1 MTILELLRGLDVKKK
16 TGPLDIEV
24 KGIAY
29 DSRLAE
35 IGFLFVAV
43 RGFAADGHDYIN
55 DAISRGAVA
64 IVTDEA
70 ADIKITEQLI
80 SHNELTHI
88 TVSDSRKAL
97 ALLSAAFYDYPSN
110 SLSLIGI
117 TGTNGKTTTSYI
129 TKSIL
134 EAWGKNVGLLGTIQY
149 IVGGRSINSLR
160 TTPESLDIQR
170 YLREMLD
177 NSADYSVLEVSS
189 HAMMLDR
196 VEGCSFKVA
205 AFTNFSQDHL
215 DFHRTMEE
223 YFSAKSKLFSHLSED
238 GSAVLNNDDPM
249 LRRLAQELNCNVI
262 TCGLEDGAMIRAENI
277 KEDAVRKGILFD
289 VCTPKGKF
297 PVESEFIGSFNVY
310 NLLIAIGI
318 AYSLGISEEI
328 IQQGIREAK
337 PASGRFER
345 ISEGQEFLC
354 IVDYA
359 HTEDALRKVIEEARK
374 ITEGRIITVF
384 GCGGD
389 RDRSKRPLMGAAAS
403 ELSDVVIV
411 TSDNPRT
418 EEPMGI
424 IREILQGMKKDNYT
438 AQPDRAEAIREAVAM
453 AKNGDTVL
461 VAGTGHEDYQE
472 IQGVR
477 YTFSDKEIL
486 RRAIKSLKK
495 D

>member
-1 MTILELLRGLDVKKK
+1 MTISELSRGLDVKKK
-16 TGPLDIEV
+16 TGPLGVEI

-29 DSRLAE
+29 DSRLVGK
-35 IGFLFVAV
+35 GFLFVAV

-55 DAISRGAVA
+55 NAISRGAVA

-70 ADIKITEQLI
+70 AGINITEQLI

-88 TVSDSRKAL
+88 TVSDSRKTL

-110 SLSLIGI
+110 SLPLIGI

-149 IVGGRSINSLR
+149 IIGGRSINSLR

-177 NSADYSVLEVSS
+177 NNADYSVLEVSS
-189 HAMMLDR
+189 HALMLDR
-196 VEGCSFKVA
+196 VEGCSFKAA

-215 DFHRTMEE
+215 DFHQTMEE
-223 YFSAKSKLFSHLSED
+223 YFSAKSKLFSHLRQD

-249 LRRLAQELNCNVI
+249 LRRLASELECNVI

-277 KEDAVRKGILFD
+277 KEDAVRKGISFD
-289 VCTPKGKF
+289 VYTPKGKF

-328 IQQGIREAK
+328 IQRGIREAK
-337 PASGRFER
+337 PAAGRFEQ
-345 ISEGQEFLC
+345 IDEGQEFLC

-359 HTEDALRKVIEEARK
+359 HTEDALRKAIEEARK

-389 RDRSKRPLMGAAAS
+389 RDRTKRPLMGEAAS

-438 AQPDRAEAIREAVAM
+438 VQPDRAEAIQMATAEA
-453 AKNGDTVL
+453 KRGDTVL
-461 VAGTGHEDYQE
+461 VAGKGHEDYQE
-472 IQGVR
+472 IQGVM
-477 YTFSDKEIL
+477 YTFSDKEVL
-486 RRAIKSLKK
+486 KKAIKSLKK